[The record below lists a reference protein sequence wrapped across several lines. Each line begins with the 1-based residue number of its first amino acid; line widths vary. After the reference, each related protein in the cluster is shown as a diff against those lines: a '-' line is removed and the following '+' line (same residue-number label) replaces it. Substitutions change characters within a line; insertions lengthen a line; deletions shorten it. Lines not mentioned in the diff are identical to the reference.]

1 MIPRGLLY
9 TEWKKNQWLF
19 LCSGILLMA
28 ANPFMVYN
36 NYSTYQ
42 ECLNNP
48 ALQDCEFVVNY
59 TNGSPLSFSWSVSV
73 IIAVFLLGLERTKGT
88 MDALLS
94 MPYSRGQIFQT
105 KFWLGAAVI
114 VVPQAIGYGAASLLI
129 SLLKPSH
136 TYDFDHFSIGMI
148 VISFMAYALLM
159 ASGALTGQIFAQ
171 LLTAFTVTVLP
182 FLLIGLPA
190 ANLEVVFDI
199 SVGSQFSF
207 ISSYIESRLFIF
219 VTPIGYVF
227 NDWIRERDLVLIIPI
242 VMSLVFY
249 LIGYVSFLKHPNERN
264 GRFFL
269 WRKLDRPVQILVIA
283 FAVMGFG
290 VFGYGVTD
298 TMFGYLAGI
307 IFGAVIGFFISYFTV
322 YRKSKHM

>member
-19 LCSGILLMA
+19 LCCGIFLIA
-28 ANPFMVYN
+28 ANPLLVYN
-36 NYSTYQ
+36 NYLTYQ
-42 ECLNNP
+42 GCLNHQ
-48 ALQDCEFVVNY
+48 ALQDCEFTVSY
-59 TNGSPLSFSWSVSV
+59 TNGSLLSFSWVAGV
-73 IIAVFLLGLERTKGT
+73 VFAVCLLGLERTKGT

-94 MPYSRGQIFQT
+94 MPYSRSQIYQT
-105 KFWLGAAVI
+105 KFWLGGAVI
-114 VVPQAIGYGAASLLI
+114 VVSQAIGYGAASLLI

-136 TYDFDHFSIGMI
+136 TYDFNHFSIGMI

-159 ASGALTGQIFAQ
+159 ASGALTGHIFAQ

-190 ANLEVVFDI
+190 ANLEVVFDF
-199 SVGSQFSF
+199 SLGNQFSF
-207 ISSYIESRLFIF
+207 ISSYTNSRLFIF

-227 NDWIRERDLVLIIPI
+227 NDWIRERHLILFIPA
-242 VMSLVFY
+242 VMSFVFY

-290 VFGYGVTD
+290 VFGCGVTN
-298 TMFGYLAGI
+298 TMFGYLAGVI
-307 IFGAVIGFFISYFTV
+307 IGAVIGFFISYFTI
-322 YRKSKHM
+322 YRRSKHM

>member
-19 LCSGILLMA
+19 LLSSIFLIA
-28 ANPFMVYN
+28 ANPFLIYK
-36 NYSTYQ
+36 NYLTYQ
-42 ECLNNP
+42 GCLNQQV
-48 ALQDCEFVVNY
+48 LQGCEFIISY
-59 TNGSPLSFSWSVSV
+59 RNGSLLSFSWVVSV

-94 MPYSRGQIFQT
+94 MPYSRSQIFQT
-105 KFWLGAAVI
+105 KFWLGGAVI

-159 ASGALTGQIFAQ
+159 ASGALTGHIFAQ
-171 LLTAFTVTVLP
+171 LLTAFTVTILP

-190 ANLEVVFDI
+190 ANLEVVFHL
-199 SVGSQFSF
+199 SVGEAFSYF
-207 ISSYIESRLFIF
+207 EGYIRTQLFLF
-219 VTPIGYVF
+219 LTPIGYVF
-227 NDWIRERDLVLIIPI
+227 NDWIRERHLVLLIPA

-283 FAVMGFG
+283 ISILGFG
-290 VFGYGVTD
+290 VISYSITLS
-298 TMFGYLAGI
+298 MFGYLAGI
-307 IFGAVIGFFISYFTV
+307 IIGAVIGFFISYFTV
-322 YRKSKHM
+322 YRKTKHM

>member
-19 LCSGILLMA
+19 LLSGILLIA

-42 ECLNNP
+42 GCLNNQV
-48 ALQDCEFVVNY
+48 LQDCEFALSY
-59 TNGSPLSFSWSVSV
+59 TNGSLLSFSWVVSV
-73 IIAVFLLGLERTKGT
+73 VIAVCLMGLERTKGT

-114 VVPQAIGYGAASLLI
+114 VVSQAIGYGAASLLI
-129 SLLKPSH
+129 SLLKPSQ

-148 VISFMAYALLM
+148 VISLMAYALLM
-159 ASGALTGQIFAQ
+159 AAGALTGHIFAQ

-190 ANLEVVFDI
+190 ANLEVVFHL
-199 SVGSQFSF
+199 SVGEAFSYF
-207 ISSYIESRLFIF
+207 EGYIRTQLFLF
-219 VTPIGYVF
+219 LTPIGYVF
-227 NDWIRERDLVLIIPI
+227 NNWIRERYFILFIPAMMGFI
-242 VMSLVFY
+242 FY

-283 FAVMGFG
+283 ISVLGFG
-290 VFGYGVTD
+290 VISYSITLS
-298 TMFGYLAGI
+298 MFGYIAGVI
-307 IFGAVIGFFISYFTV
+307 IGAVIGFLITYFTI
-322 YRKSKHM
+322 YRKTKHM

>member
-19 LCSGILLMA
+19 LLSGIFLIA
-28 ANPFMVYN
+28 ANPFLIYK
-36 NYSTYQ
+36 NYLTYQ
-42 ECLNNP
+42 GCLNQQV
-48 ALQDCEFVVNY
+48 LQSCEFIISY
-59 TNGSPLSFSWSVSV
+59 RNGSLLSFSWVVSV
-73 IIAVFLLGLERTKGT
+73 VVAVCLLGLERTKGT

-94 MPYSRGQIFQT
+94 MPYSRSQIYQT
-105 KFWLGAAVI
+105 KFWIGAAVI

-159 ASGALTGQIFAQ
+159 AAGALTGHIFAQ
-171 LLTAFTVTVLP
+171 LLTAFTVTILP
-182 FLLIGLPA
+182 ILLIGLPA

-199 SVGSQFSF
+199 SVGNQFSF
-207 ISSYIESRLFIF
+207 ISSYIESRLFVFI
-219 VTPIGYVF
+219 TPVGYVF
-227 NDWIRERDLVLIIPI
+227 NDWIRERDLVLIIPA

-269 WRKLDRPVQILVIA
+269 WRKLDRPVQILVIV

-290 VFGYGVTD
+290 LFGYGVTN
-298 TMFGYLAGI
+298 TMFGYLAGMF
-307 IFGAVIGFFISYFTV
+307 FGAVIGFFITYFTV
-322 YRKSKHM
+322 YRKTKHM

>member
-19 LCSGILLMA
+19 LLSSIFLIA

-36 NYSTYQ
+36 NYVTYQ
-42 ECLNNP
+42 GCLNHP
-48 ALQDCEFVVNY
+48 APQDCEFVVSY
-59 TNGSPLSFSWSVSV
+59 TNGSLLSFSWVVSV

-94 MPYSRGQIFQT
+94 MPYSRSQIFQT
-105 KFWLGAAVI
+105 KFWLGGIVI

-129 SLLKPSH
+129 FLLKLSH
-136 TYDFDHFSIGMI
+136 TYDFDHSSIGMI

-159 ASGALTGQIFAQ
+159 ASGALTGHIFAQ
-171 LLTAFTVTVLP
+171 LLTAFTVTILP

-190 ANLEVVFDI
+190 ANLEVVFDFSI
-199 SVGSQFSF
+199 GNEFSF

-227 NDWIRERDLVLIIPI
+227 NDWIRERHLILLIPA
-242 VMSLVFY
+242 VMSVVFY

-307 IFGAVIGFFISYFTV
+307 IIGAVIGFLISYFTV
-322 YRKSKHM
+322 YRKTKHM

>member
-1 MIPRGLLY
+1 M
-9 TEWKKNQWLF
+9 EENQWLF

-28 ANPFMVYN
+28 ANPFLVYN

-59 TNGSPLSFSWSVSV
+59 TNGSLLSFSWIVSV

-159 ASGALTGQIFAQ
+159 ASGAITGYVFAQ
-171 LLTAFTVTVLP
+171 LLTAFTVTSLP

-190 ANLEVVFDI
+190 ANLEVVFDF
-199 SVGSQFSF
+199 SVGDQFSI
-207 ISSYIESRLFIF
+207 ISRYIESRLFIF
-219 VTPIGYVF
+219 VTPIGYVL
-227 NDWIRERDLVLIIPI
+227 NDWIRERDLILIIPM

-249 LIGYVSFLKHPNERN
+249 LIGYVSFLKYPNERN

-298 TMFGYLAGI
+298 TMFGYFAGI

-322 YRKSKHM
+322 YRQSKHV